1 MFKEKKHIIIGFTL
15 LFALLLGSNEVAAQA
30 SQITFGKNRVQY
42 KKFKWQF
49 YETENFRIYF
59 YQGGQDLGKYVI
71 QSSEKCLT
79 EVNEVL
85 NFKFSNKLDVIVY
98 NDISDMHQTNI
109 GIKNDV
115 ESIGGD
121 VNLASNKLFV
131 YFNGSHSDLDRQ
143 IREGITKLHLYSSFQ
158 SGGFLS
164 LVQSSVLT
172 DLPSWYSNGLVKYL
186 GQNWS
191 TEQENELRIGIL
203 SGRFSNLT
211 KLNESDMQLV
221 GQSLFKFVE
230 ENYGNEAVGNLVYLT
245 RVNNSVEDGF
255 LYVTGKYLNLV
266 LADWYAFHLNKFK
279 DERTKY
285 EEVDQDD
292 LVAVKNKKDFK
303 KYQSKLS
310 PDGKYLAYTIND
322 IGRWKVM
329 VYDIEEASTKTI
341 YSGGFRTLT
350 LETDLSNPIIA
361 WEPKSKKLSVVYE
374 KRDAF
379 FINHY
384 VVEENFKK
392 EGKPA
397 PLNKFQKVFDFNYA
411 EDSRNIV
418 MSAMQQGQID
428 VFKYYLP
435 SNKVT
440 QITDDFYDDLQVS
453 YVELEGRKGVLFVSN
468 RPNDD
473 LVKSRLD
480 TILPNGTFDVY
491 FYDLNNPFQKLSQ
504 ITFTPLANESYP
516 QTFTD
521 STYTFL
527 SDYSGINSQYE
538 GFLETK
544 KVADRVKY
552 VYSTIENFGDID
564 SVVIDQGIQLK
575 DALAK
580 DETLDEI
587 ISEEIVPVY
596 KLQGTNF
603 LHKQYYKN
611 IEELSVAPR
620 IQQQTEVLSQ
630 NNNNI
635 FLKVSTVYEYNLSQD
650 KSVYMQNEI
659 NKYDR
664 EILIAKEQRDSILIA
679 QETPEEEMV
688 QEKKAYIYQSK
699 FDGWE
704 SLSEEYKEALNV
716 SNTEQSK
723 TTSDEYKLNRTR
735 QYFLKFMTE
744 NVSFNLNNSF
754 IVNNYQPFNPGSPVF
769 NQPPLSGMI
778 SYGIT
783 DLFEDHKLY
792 GGIRFPLNFKGTE
805 IFVTY
810 ESLKKRWDKSIT
822 YYRSAKNEDALIEYQ
837 GLTQAIEGTLNT
849 RTNIVETQFKYPFN
863 QLNSVRL
870 KYGFRNDRFIIKST
884 DINTLNTPNSS
895 QNWLYN
901 RVEFV
906 HDHTFN
912 VAKNIKYGFRANVFA
927 EFQKEFP
934 TQEKVIADQNVQLP
948 IFNNSYLMLW
958 GFDARHYQ
966 KVYKTIIW
974 ANRVAYS
981 SSVGT
986 KKMAYYLGGIDGM
999 LNPKFNEN
1007 TIVNLNNDYAYQAL
1021 AVNLRGFEQNIR
1033 NGNNYAVWNSEFR
1046 VPIFSA
1052 FSKNQKKSSFIQ
1064 NTQLLA
1070 FFDLGSAWE
1079 GFSPFENGN
1088 LAQEIRENQG
1098 ASAIAKVDVYK
1109 QPFVMGFGTGVR
1121 TELFG
1126 YFIRADVGW
1135 GYDTGTVNKARFQMA
1150 LGYDF

>member
-1 MFKEKKHIIIGFTL
+1 M
-15 LFALLLGSNEVAAQA
+15 
-30 SQITFGKNRVQY
+30 
-42 KKFKWQF
+42 
-49 YETENFRIYF
+49 
-59 YQGGQDLGKYVI
+59 
-71 QSSEKCLT
+71 
-79 EVNEVL
+79 
-85 NFKFSNKLDVIVY
+85 
-98 NDISDMHQTNI
+98 
-109 GIKNDV
+109 
-115 ESIGGD
+115 
-121 VNLASNKLFV
+121 
-131 YFNGSHSDLDRQ
+131 
-143 IREGITKLHLYSSFQ
+143 
-158 SGGFLS
+158 
-164 LVQSSVLT
+164 
-172 DLPSWYSNGLVKYL
+172 
-186 GQNWS
+186 
-191 TEQENELRIGIL
+191 
-203 SGRFSNLT
+203 
-211 KLNESDMQLV
+211 
-221 GQSLFKFVE
+221 
-230 ENYGNEAVGNLVYLT
+230 
-245 RVNNSVEDGF
+245 
-255 LYVTGKYLNLV
+255 
-266 LADWYAFHLNKFK
+266 
-279 DERTKY
+279 
-285 EEVDQDD
+285 
-292 LVAVKNKKDFK
+292 
-303 KYQSKLS
+303 
-310 PDGKYLAYTIND
+310 
-322 IGRWKVM
+322 
-329 VYDIEEASTKTI
+329 
-341 YSGGFRTLT
+341 
-350 LETDLSNPIIA
+350 
-361 WEPKSKKLSVVYE
+361 
-374 KRDAF
+374 
-379 FINHY
+379 
-384 VVEENFKK
+384 
-392 EGKPA
+392 
-397 PLNKFQKVFDFNYA
+397 
-411 EDSRNIV
+411 
-418 MSAMQQGQID
+418 
-428 VFKYYLP
+428 
-435 SNKVT
+435 
-440 QITDDFYDDLQVS
+440 
-453 YVELEGRKGVLFVSN
+453 
-468 RPNDD
+468 
-473 LVKSRLD
+473 
-480 TILPNGTFDVY
+480 
-491 FYDLNNPFQKLSQ
+491 
-504 ITFTPLANESYP
+504 
-516 QTFTD
+516 
-521 STYTFL
+521 
-527 SDYSGINSQYE
+527 
-538 GFLETK
+538 ETK

-1064 NTQLLA
+1064 NTQMLA